1 MLERRRLILGGMLAL
16 AAARPAHAVTQVRY
30 PRSEPQ
36 GQGDQSEHYAVRLL
50 RLALAYAGQPHAILP
65 TTYKMGQTR
74 ALVELQNGRAI
85 DVLWTMSSRQRETE
99 LLPVRMPLDMGL
111 IGWRLLLIRR
121 SDAARFEAIRSAA
134 ELQQLS
140 ALQGHDWPDTDI
152 LRANG
157 YRVDTGSDYAGMF
170 KMLSSSRAD
179 YFPRSVFEVWNELDA
194 FHWDDL
200 MVAPGLALHYPSA
213 FYFFV
218 RKSNPAL
225 AQTIQHGLERMMADG
240 SYARVFNDYFG
251 EVLRRSALPLRRIF
265 ELDNP
270 LLPAAT
276 PLARRELWFQ
286 PGQVRK

>member
-1 MLERRRLILGGMLAL
+1 MLAL
-16 AAARPAHAVTQVRY
+16 AGAQARAVTPVRY

-50 RLALAYAGQPHAILP
+50 RLALAYAGQPHVIEP
-65 TTYKMGQTR
+65 TSYKMGQTR

-99 LLPVRMPLDMGL
+99 LLPVRIPLDMGL

-121 SDAARFEAIRSAA
+121 SDAARFEAIRAPA
-134 ELQQLS
+134 GLKELV

-152 LRANG
+152 LRGNG
-157 YRVDTGSDYAGMF
+157 YRVETGSDYAGLF

-200 MVAPGLALHYPSA
+200 MVAPGLALHYPST

-218 RKSNPAL
+218 RKANPAL
-225 AQTIQHGLERMMADG
+225 AETIQYGLERMMADG

-251 EVLRRSALPLRRIF
+251 DVIRRSALPVRRIF
-265 ELDNP
+265 ELNNP
-270 LLPAAT
+270 LLPAET

-286 PGQVRK
+286 PGHFRK

>member
-1 MLERRRLILGGMLAL
+1 MLAL
-16 AAARPAHAVTQVRY
+16 AGARPHAAAPVRY

-36 GQGDQSEHYAVRLL
+36 GQGEQSEHYPVRLL
-50 RLALAYAGQPHAILP
+50 RMALAYAGQPHGIEA

-85 DVLWTMSSRQRETE
+85 DVLWTMSSRQREAE
-99 LLPVRMPLDMGL
+99 LLPVRIPLDMGL

-121 SDAARFEAIRSAA
+121 SDAARFEAIRTPAG
-134 ELQQLS
+134 LQELS

-152 LRANG
+152 LRANR
-157 YRVDTGSDYAGMF
+157 YRVETGSDYGGMF
-170 KMLSSSRAD
+170 KMLASSRAD
-179 YFPRSVFEVWNELDA
+179 YFPRSVFEVWNEFDA
-194 FHWDDL
+194 FNWDDL

-225 AQTIQHGLERMMADG
+225 AETIQSGLERMIADG
-240 SYARVFNDYFG
+240 SHGRVFNDYFG
-251 EVLRRSALPLRRIF
+251 EVIRRSALPARRIF

>member
-1 MLERRRLILGGMLAL
+1 M
-16 AAARPAHAVTQVRY
+16 
-30 PRSEPQ
+30 
-36 GQGDQSEHYAVRLL
+36 
-50 RLALAYAGQPHAILP
+50 ALAYAGQPHTIEP

-85 DVLWTMSSRQRETE
+85 DVLWTMSSRRREAE
-99 LLPVRMPLDMGL
+99 LLPVRIPLDMGL

-121 SDAARFEAIRSAA
+121 SDAARFDAIRSPAA
-134 ELQQLS
+134 LQQLA

-157 YRVDTGSDYAGMF
+157 YRVETGSDYAGMF

-194 FHWDDL
+194 FHWNDL

-225 AQTIQHGLERMMADG
+225 AESIQSGLERMLADG

-265 ELDNP
+265 ELNNP

-286 PGQVRK
+286 PGHFRK

>member
-1 MLERRRLILGGMLAL
+1 MFERRRLILGGMLAL

-50 RLALAYAGQPHAILP
+50 RLALAYAGQPDAIEP
-65 TTYKMGQTR
+65 PTYKMGQTR
-74 ALVELQNGRAI
+74 ALVDLQNGRAI

-99 LLPVRMPLDMGL
+99 LLPVRIPLDMGL
-111 IGWRLLLIRR
+111 IGWRLLLLRR
-121 SDAARFEAIRSAA
+121 SDAARFEATPSAA
-134 ELQQLS
+134 DLQQLS

-152 LRANG
+152 LLANG
-157 YRVDTGSDYAGMF
+157 YRVETGSDYGGMF

-225 AQTIQHGLERMMADG
+225 VATIQQGLERMMADG
-240 SYARVFNDYFG
+240 SYARAFNDYFG
-251 EVLRRSALPLRRIF
+251 DMLRRSALPLRRIF
-265 ELDNP
+265 ELNNP

-276 PLARRELWFQ
+276 PLARREL
-286 PGQVRK
+286 

>member
-16 AAARPAHAVTQVRY
+16 AGTRAGAGTAVVRY

-36 GQGDQSEHYAVRLL
+36 GQGDQSEHYPVRLL
-50 RLALAYAGQPHAILP
+50 RMALAYAGQPHAIEP

-85 DVLWTMSSRQRETE
+85 DVLWTMSSRQREAE
-99 LLPVRMPLDMGL
+99 LLPVRIPLDMGL

-121 SDAARFEAIRSAA
+121 SDTDRFDAIRSPAG
-134 ELQQLS
+134 LQQLV
-140 ALQGHDWPDTDI
+140 ALQGHDWPDTEI
-152 LRANG
+152 LRANR
-157 YRVDTGSDYAGMF
+157 YRVEIGSDYGGMF
-170 KMLSSSRAD
+170 RMLSSSRAD
-179 YFPRSVFEVWNELDA
+179 YFPRSVFEVWNEFDA
-194 FHWDDL
+194 FNWEDL
-200 MVAPGLALHYPSA
+200 TVAPSLALHYPSA

-225 AQTIQHGLERMMADG
+225 AETIRYGLERMMADG

-251 EVLRRSALPLRRIF
+251 DTLRRSALPARRIF
-265 ELDNP
+265 ELHNP

-286 PGQVRK
+286 PGHFRK

>member
-1 MLERRRLILGGMLAL
+1 MLERRRLLLASMLAL
-16 AAARPAHAVTQVRY
+16 AGTPAGAGTAVVRY

-36 GQGDQSEHYAVRLL
+36 GQGDQSEHYPVRLL
-50 RLALAYAGQPHAILP
+50 RMALAYAGQPHAIEP
-65 TTYKMGQTR
+65 TTHKMGQTR

-85 DVLWTMSSRQRETE
+85 DVLWTMSSRQREAE
-99 LLPVRMPLDMGL
+99 LLPVRIPLDMGL

-121 SDAARFEAIRSAA
+121 SDAARFEAIRTPEGLR
-134 ELQQLS
+134 ELD

-157 YRVDTGSDYAGMF
+157 YRVQTGSDYAGMF

-179 YFPRSVFEVWNELDA
+179 YFPRSVFEVWNEFDA
-194 FHWDDL
+194 FNWDDL

-218 RKSNPAL
+218 RKNNPAL
-225 AQTIQHGLERMMADG
+225 AETILYGLERMLADG
-240 SYARVFNDYFG
+240 SYGRVFNDYFG
-251 EVLRRSALPLRRIF
+251 DTIRRSALPARRIF
-265 ELDNP
+265 ELNNP
-270 LLPAAT
+270 LLPADT

-286 PGQVRK
+286 PGHFRK

>member
-16 AAARPAHAVTQVRY
+16 AAAPACAVTQVRY

-50 RLALAYAGQPHAILP
+50 RLALAYAGQPHAIEP
-65 TTYKMGQTR
+65 TAYKMGQTR

-85 DVLWTMSSRQRETE
+85 DVLWTMSSRQREAE
-99 LLPVRMPLDMGL
+99 LLPVRIPLDMGL

-121 SDAARFEAIRSAA
+121 SDAARFEAIRTPAG
-134 ELQQLS
+134 LQQLT

-157 YRVDTGSDYAGMF
+157 YRVETGSDYGGMF

-179 YFPRSVFEVWNELDA
+179 YFPRSVFEVWNEFDA

-200 MVAPGLALHYPSA
+200 MVAPGLALYYPSA

-218 RKSNPAL
+218 RKTNAAL
-225 AQTIQHGLERMMADG
+225 AAAIQSGLERMMADG

-251 EVLRRSALPLRRIF
+251 EVIRRSALPLRRIF
-265 ELDNP
+265 ELSNP

-286 PGQVRK
+286 PGHFRK

>member
-1 MLERRRLILGGMLAL
+1 MLERRRLILAGMLAL
-16 AAARPAHAVTQVRY
+16 AGAEARAVTLVRY

-36 GQGDQSEHYAVRLL
+36 GQGDQSEHYPVRLL
-50 RLALAYAGQPHAILP
+50 RMALAYAGQPHAIEP

-74 ALVELQNGRAI
+74 ALVELQNRRAI
-85 DVLWTMSSRQRETE
+85 DVLWTMSSRQREAE
-99 LLPVRMPLDMGL
+99 LLPVRIPLDMGL

-121 SDAARFEAIRSAA
+121 SDAARFDAIRSP
-134 ELQQLS
+134 EGLQQLV

-157 YRVDTGSDYAGMF
+157 YRAESGSDYGGMF

-179 YFPRSVFEVWNELDA
+179 YFPRSVFEVWNEFDA
-194 FHWDDL
+194 FNWDDL
-200 MVAPGLALHYPSA
+200 IVAPGLALHYPSA

-218 RKSNPAL
+218 CKSNPAL
-225 AQTIQHGLERMMADG
+225 AETIQYGLERMMADG

-251 EVLRRSALPLRRIF
+251 DTLRRSALPARRIF
-265 ELDNP
+265 ELHNP
-270 LLPAAT
+270 LLPSAT

-286 PGQVRK
+286 PGHFRK